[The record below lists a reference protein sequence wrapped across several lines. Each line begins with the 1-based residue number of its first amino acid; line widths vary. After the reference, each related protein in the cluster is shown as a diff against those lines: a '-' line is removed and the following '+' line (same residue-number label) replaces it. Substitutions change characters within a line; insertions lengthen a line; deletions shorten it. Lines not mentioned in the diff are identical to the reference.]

1 MTIRPAPSAPPADAG
16 GVSSAFPANMTL
28 AARGRHRTY
37 RKGTIVIEEGD
48 TGDSVYII
56 LSGRIKVFST
66 DADGHE
72 ITYGVHGAG
81 DYFGE
86 MSLDGGPRS
95 ASVITMEPTE
105 CAVVSRGEVRKYMVD
120 NPDFAFEM
128 MVTAIGRAREATRIA
143 RGLALGGAYSR
154 LKAFLDDAAE
164 AQPDGTR
171 LIREPITQSEI
182 ASRIGCGRE
191 MVSRLLT
198 DLKTGGYIGKRDRL
212 IEIHGKLPEKW

>member
-1 MTIRPAPSAPPADAG
+1 M
-16 GVSSAFPANMTL
+16 SSAFPANMTL
-28 AARGRHRTY
+28 AARGKHRTY

-95 ASVITMEPTE
+95 ASVITMEQTE
-105 CAVVSRGEVRKYMVD
+105 CAVVSRSEVRKYMVD

-143 RGLALGGAYSR
+143 RGLALGGVYSR
-154 LKAFLDDAAE
+154 LVGFLE
-164 AQPDGTR
+164 ATATTQPDGSRMVEER
-171 LIREPITQSEI
+171 LTQLEI
-182 ASRIGCGRE
+182 ASRIGSGRE
-191 MVSRLLT
+191 MVSRLMK
-198 DLKTGGYIGKRDRL
+198 DLEAGAYIGYLDRRIVL
-212 IEIHGKLPEKW
+212 LKKLPQKW